1 MTKNINPNFTNKLLD
16 NNRMKKSLLF
26 VGLLLLLIGGFIAF
40 KNKVK
45 KDLAQPINIP
55 TTMPSITASPVIAGT
70 KTRLSLFV
78 PYWTL
83 SGDKIE
89 TDGFD
94 KIIYFGIAP
103 GEQDEKQLEKFNDSL
118 KTDAQ
123 KLLALRMTD
132 SEENARLLGDVSQ
145 LQKIIDRTTETAVEN
160 KMQGIVLDLELSA
173 IPFDST
179 IKQINK
185 FVSMFYAAS
194 KKNKLT
200 FAIALYGDTFYRA
213 RPFDAKTLAQN
224 ADEIMIMAY
233 DLNKAKGNPGPNF
246 PLGGQQK
253 FGYDMTRMT
262 DDFLRVMKAEK
273 ITVIFGV
280 FGYDWEVSEKG
291 QGLQEARALTLVQVK
306 QKFIDKCEFAKCV
319 VTRDKEAGETQIL
332 YTDNEN
338 KDHIVWFED
347 MESIKQKKKD
357 LQQRGINSFS
367 YWAYSYF

>member
-1 MTKNINPNFTNKLLD
+1 
-16 NNRMKKSLLF
+16 MKRLF
-26 VGLLLLLIGGFIAF
+26 IFAGIVLLIIVSIIAF

-45 KDLAQPINIP
+45 KDFAQPVNIP
-55 TTMPSITASPVIAGT
+55 TPLSSLMSSPVITGT

-83 SGDKIE
+83 TGDKIE

-94 KIIYFGIAP
+94 KIIYFGIKP
-103 GEQDEKQLEKFNDSL
+103 DEQDAKLEKFNNSL
-118 KTDAQ
+118 TNDAK

-132 SEENARLLGDVSQ
+132 SQENAAILGDT
-145 LQKIIDRTTETAVEN
+145 LKLGEIIDQTIQVAFKNE
-160 KMQGIVLDLELSA
+160 MIGIVLDLELSA

-185 FVSMFYAAS
+185 FSNTFYTAS
-194 KKNKLT
+194 KKNNLT
-200 FAIALYGDTFYRA
+200 FSIALYGDSFYRV

-233 DLNKAKGNPGPNF
+233 DLHKAKGNPGPNF
-246 PLGGQQK
+246 PLRGREK
-253 FGYDMTRMT
+253 FGYDLTEMT
-262 DDFLRVMKAEK
+262 DDFLQVMKAQK

-280 FGYDWEVSEKG
+280 YGYDWVVDKNG
-291 QGLQEARALTLVQVK
+291 QALQEANALTLSQIK
-306 QKFIDKCEFAKCV
+306 QKFIDPSSPDEF
-319 VTRDKEAGETQIL
+319 TNYTIMRDKYAVETQIR
-332 YTDNEN
+332 YTDKNN
-338 KDHIVWFED
+338 KDHVIWFED
-347 MESIKQKKKD
+347 MESIKQKKEY

>member
-1 MTKNINPNFTNKLLD
+1 
-16 NNRMKKSLLF
+16 MKRSLIL
-26 VGLLLLLIGGFIAF
+26 VGIVLLLIGGFIAF

-55 TTMPSITASPVIAGT
+55 TTIPSITASPMKTGT
-70 KTRLSLFV
+70 KARLSLFV

-94 KIIYFGIAP
+94 KIIYFGITP
-103 GEQDEKQLEKFNDSL
+103 SEQDEKQLQKFNDSL
-118 KTDAQ
+118 TNDTK

-132 SEENARLLGDVSQ
+132 SQENARLLGDLPQ
-145 LQKIIDRTTETAVEN
+145 LQKIIDRTTETAVKN
-160 KMQGIVLDLELSA
+160 NMQGIVLDLELSA

-194 KKNKLT
+194 KKNNLT
-200 FAIALYGDTFYRA
+200 FTIALYGDSFYRA

-233 DLNKAKGNPGPNF
+233 DLNKANGNPGPNF
-246 PLGGQQK
+246 PLGGGQK
-253 FGYDMTRMT
+253 FGYDMTRMS
-262 DDFLRVMKAEK
+262 DDFLKVMRAEK
-273 ITVIFGV
+273 VTVIFGL

-291 QGLQEARALTLVQVK
+291 QAVQEAKALTLVQIK
-306 QKFIDKCEFAKCV
+306 QEFIDKCEFKKCV
-319 VTRDKEAGETQIL
+319 IKQDKEAGETQIR

-338 KDHIVWFED
+338 KDHVVWFED
-347 MESIKQKKKD
+347 MESIRQKKAY
-357 LQQRGINSFS
+357 LQQKGINSFS

>member
-1 MTKNINPNFTNKLLD
+1 
-16 NNRMKKSLLF
+16 MKRLF
-26 VGLLLLLIGGFIAF
+26 ILVGIVLLLIVTSIAF

-45 KDLAQPINIP
+45 KDFAQPINFP
-55 TTMPSITASPVIAGT
+55 TITPSVAVSPVITRT
-70 KTRLSLFV
+70 KTKLSLFV

-83 SGDKIE
+83 TDDKIE

-94 KIIYFGIAP
+94 KIIYFGVKP
-103 GEQDEKQLEKFNDSL
+103 SEQDEEQLQKFNDSL
-118 KTDAQ
+118 TDGTQ

-132 SEENARLLGDVSQ
+132 SQENARLLGDVSALRQ
-145 LQKIIDRTTETAVEN
+145 IIDQTIDVAQEN
-160 KMQGIVLDLELSA
+160 KMRGIVLDLELSA

-179 IKQINK
+179 LKQINK
-185 FVSMFYAAS
+185 FTSMFYASS
-194 KKNKLT
+194 KKKKLT
-200 FAIALYGDTFYRA
+200 FNIALYGDSFYRA

-224 ADEIMIMAY
+224 SDEIMVMAY

-246 PLGGQQK
+246 PLRGQQK

-273 ITVIFGV
+273 VTVIFGV

-291 QGLQEARALTLVQVK
+291 QALQEAKALTLAQIK

-319 VTRDKEAGETQIL
+319 IARDKEAGEIQIS
-332 YTDNEN
+332 YTDSDN
-338 KDHIVWFED
+338 KNHIAWFED
-347 MESIKQKKKD
+347 MESIKQKKEY

>member
-1 MTKNINPNFTNKLLD
+1 
-16 NNRMKKSLLF
+16 MKKSLLL
-26 VGLLLLLIGGFIAF
+26 VGIVLLFTGIAISF
-40 KNKVK
+40 RYKLN
-45 KDLAQPINIP
+45 KDLTQPINIP
-55 TTMPSITASPVIAGT
+55 TTIPSITTSPVVTRT
-70 KTRLSLFV
+70 KTKLSLFV

-83 SGDKIE
+83 PDGKIE

-94 KIIYFGIAP
+94 KIIYFGITP
-103 GEQDEKQLEKFNDSL
+103 GEQDETQLKKFNDSL
-118 KTDAQ
+118 TKDTK

-132 SEENARLLGDVSQ
+132 SQENARLLGDTSQ
-145 LQKIIDRTTETAVEN
+145 LQKIIDRTTEAAVKN

-194 KKNKLT
+194 KKNNLT
-200 FAIALYGDTFYRA
+200 FAIALYGDSFYRA

-246 PLGGQQK
+246 PLKGSEK
-253 FGYDMTRMT
+253 FGYDLTRMT
-262 DDFLRVMKAEK
+262 DDFLQVMKAQK

-280 FGYDWEVSEKG
+280 FGYDWVVGENG
-291 QGLQEARALTLVQVK
+291 QSLQEAQALTLNQIK
-306 QKFIDKCEFAKCV
+306 QKFIEKCEFAKCV
-319 VTRDKEAGETQIL
+319 VTRDKEAGETQIR
-332 YTDNEN
+332 YTDNDN
-338 KDHIVWFED
+338 KNHIIWFED
-347 MESIKQKKKD
+347 MESIKQKKEY